1 MKADKDMQILQQAR
15 LNRSKEVITGVIS
28 DRSDGLDD
36 DYEQKIVAV
45 EYFDSLHD
53 ITPTM

>member
-1 MKADKDMQILQQAR
+1 M
-15 LNRSKEVITGVIS
+15 NRRKKVITGVIS

-53 ITPTM
+53 ITPAM